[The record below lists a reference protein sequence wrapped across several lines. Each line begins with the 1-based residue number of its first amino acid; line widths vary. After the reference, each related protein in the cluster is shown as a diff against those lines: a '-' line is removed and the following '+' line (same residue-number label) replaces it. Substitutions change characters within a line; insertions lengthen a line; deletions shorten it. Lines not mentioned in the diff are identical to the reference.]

1 MKKSYKDLNLETNHS
16 GKIIY
21 SDSNIN
27 KIRSGLNSVSSSLC
41 LAKFTQVT
49 MHLGAGLVHSCHH
62 PAPHKIP
69 LEELDKNP
77 AALFNTTVLKAARK
91 EMLEGKRPSECDY
104 CWRIEDKNNTS
115 DRHFKSSE
123 PWAVQEYDKIINSTG
138 DEFFKPTYLEVSFGN
153 ACNLKCMYC
162 GPEFSSKWV
171 EELKSQG
178 PVIIKDNNNK
188 EQWAQGWQDLEKIS
202 IPNREHNP
210 YIEAFWKWFPEIY
223 SGLKHFRIT
232 GGEPLLNKNTLKSL
246 DYVIQNPKED
256 LELSINTN
264 LSVPEK
270 TWNDFLN
277 KIIDL
282 EKTAKF
288 KKITIYTSIES
299 WGERAEYARSEL
311 DFNLLKSRFEE
322 LLEKTSV
329 RCVIMSTYHLLAI
342 TSFQTL
348 LEWVLE
354 LKKKYNY
361 NHKTN
366 LILKDTGY
374 DLRKNNQP
382 KLENLFRVGID
393 IPYLR
398 SPEYL
403 DAQYCDD
410 NLLMDYMIPCL
421 EFMMDNT
428 NDNPY
433 KQHLNFEKYELEKF
447 QRIVENRLYF
457 KSNDYKNQYKFV
469 DFVDKMDQRRNLN
482 FLKTFPEMEEFYRR
496 YKNV

>member
-178 PVIIKDNNNK
+178 PVIIKDNNNN

-223 SGLKHFRIT
+223 PGLKHFRIT

-288 KKITIYTSIES
+288 KKITIYTSVES
-299 WGERAEYARSEL
+299 WEERAEYARSEL

-329 RCVIMSTYHLLAI
+329 RCVIMSTYNLLAI

-348 LEWVLE
+348 LEWVLK

-382 KLENLFRVGID
+382 ELENSFRVGID

-410 NLLMDYMIPCL
+410 NLLMNYMIPCL
-421 EFMMDNT
+421 EFMIDNT

-433 KQHLNFEKYELEKF
+433 KQHLSFEKYELEKF

-482 FLKTFPEMEEFYRR
+482 FLKTFPEMKEFYRR

>member
-21 SDSNIN
+21 SDLNIN
-27 KIRSGLNSVSSSLC
+27 KIQSGLNSVSSSLC

-62 PAPHKIP
+62 PTPHKIP

-77 AALFNTTVLKAARK
+77 AALFNTTVLKTARK

-288 KKITIYTSIES
+288 KKITIYTSVES
-299 WGERAEYARSEL
+299 WGERAEYARSGL

-329 RCVIMSTYHLLAI
+329 RCVIMSTYNLLAI

-348 LEWVLE
+348 LEWVLK

-382 KLENLFRVGID
+382 ELENLFRVGID

-398 SPEYL
+398 SPDYL

-410 NLLMDYMIPCL
+410 NLLMNYMIPCL
-421 EFMMDNT
+421 EFMIDNT
-428 NDNPY
+428 NENSY
-433 KQHLNFEKYELEKF
+433 NEHLNFKKYELEKF

-482 FLKTFPEMEEFYRR
+482 FLKTFPEMKEFYRR